1 MNATIVSVGGGG
13 YDVANKVR
21 QSGLFAGAAFL
32 SCDTDK
38 TALKEYTNAD
48 KHFLFVKCYEKEE
61 TNVKELLEHT
71 GNTIILC
78 ATLGGLTGST
88 CAPIVAGE
96 AQRVGKFVCSL
107 FTMPFEFEGE
117 KRNQRA
123 ETALPKLVSDSNFS
137 IQQNNDSLRKVRNG
151 KCTLYDFM
159 EDQSLIEKLK
169 LMLDRIEICQERWML
184 KRTGLA

>member
-13 YDVANKVR
+13 YDVADKVR
-21 QSGLFAGAAFL
+21 KSGLFAGAAFL

-48 KHFLFVKCYEKEE
+48 ERFLFVKCCEEE
-61 TNVKELLEHT
+61 TNVKDLFEQT
-71 GNTIILC
+71 GDTIILC

-96 AQRVGKFVCSL
+96 AQRAVKFVCSL

-117 KRNQRA
+117 KQNQRA